1 MNKIVTIVGARP
13 QFIKAAA
20 MSRVFQQEI
29 GGNGDGAIAEVIVHT
44 GQHFDEKMSG
54 DFFSELNIPEP
65 AVNLRVSGLTHG
77 AMTGRMLESIEA
89 VLVREKPKLVLIY
102 GDTNSTLAGALA
114 GAKLNIPVAHIEAG
128 LRSFNLVMPE
138 EKNRMVADVLSDSL
152 FCPTDVA
159 VENLKNEGRTERV
172 YQTGDVM
179 FDIALYY
186 GEVAK
191 QRIGLGNWGLES
203 KGYVLAT
210 VHRAENTDHPDR
222 LGEIV
227 KAISTIN
234 QHTPVI
240 LPIHP
245 RTRKILD
252 EHGLSEAL
260 NGVKV
265 VEPLGY
271 LDMVRLEMDAKAI
284 LTDSGGVQKEAF
296 FHRVPCITLR
306 DETEWKET
314 VESGWNTIVG
324 ANAEAALA
332 ALEAAEGR
340 SPQTTKPYGDGDAA
354 ERILRELN
362 QLYF

>member
-1 MNKIVTIVGARP
+1 MKIITILGARP

-20 MSRVFQQEI
+20 FSRIVADHPQIEEI
-29 GGNGDGAIAEVIVHT
+29 IVHT
-44 GQHFDEKMSG
+44 GQHFDSNMS
-54 DFFSELNIPEP
+54 DRFFEELGLPDPTYNLGISNI
-65 AVNLRVSGLTHG
+65 SHG
-77 AMTGRMLESIEA
+77 AMTGRMLETIEKVLIKERPDV
-89 VLVREKPKLVLIY
+89 VLVY

-114 GAKLNIPVAHIEAG
+114 ACKIHIPIAHIEAG
-128 LRSFNLVMPE
+128 LRSFNMAMPE
-138 EKNRMVADVLSDSL
+138 EKNRMVADILSDSL
-152 FCPTDVA
+152 FCPTDLA
-159 VENLKNEGRTERV
+159 VENLKNEGRTKRV
-172 YQTGDVM
+172 YQSGDVM
-179 FDIALYY
+179 FDIALHY

-191 QRIGLGNWGLES
+191 QRVSLNHWELDS

-210 VHRAENTDHPDR
+210 VHRAENTDHPER

-234 QHTPVI
+234 QQTPVV

-245 RTRKILD
+245 RTRKIL
-252 EHGLSEAL
+252 EEQGLIKAL

-265 VEPLGY
+265 LEPLGY

-314 VESGWNTIVG
+314 VEAGWNTIVG

-332 ALEAAEGR
+332 ALDAAEGI
-340 SPQTTKPYGDGDAA
+340 SSQTTKPYGEGDAA
-354 ERILRELN
+354 ERILHELY
-362 QLYF
+362 QLYL